1 VTTQAYLQ
9 PQSLR
14 EALGLLDEHGPAL
27 LVMAGGTLAVPLV
40 NKGVSKPEK
49 VLGLR
54 RAGLD
59 YVRQA
64 GDVVHIGAAA
74 TLTQV
79 RREAGIPLLAE
90 AVKNIGGWA
99 IQNMGTAGGNLFA
112 PPPAGDLAVA
122 FLALDAKIKLAG
134 ARRGERLVP
143 LAEFYTGFLATV
155 VEPDEL
161 VVEIQVPRPAGKV
174 VLLKHGRLYTNT
186 PAIVSIAV
194 HLLTDNGRAKDVR
207 IALNAVGPHPLR
219 AVNAEAAIKGK
230 ALNAAVIEAAAGAA
244 EAECEPFTDPIA
256 TEWYRRKMAGVFVRR
271 ALEQAVP
278 RPRATTDDGK
288 SRDLGAA

>member
-9 PQSLR
+9 PRSLN
-14 EALGLLDEHGPAL
+14 EALNLLDQHGPAL

-54 RAGLD
+54 LAGLN
-59 YVRQA
+59 YVRHA

-79 RREAGIPLLAE
+79 RQEAGISLLAD
-90 AVKNIGGWA
+90 AAKNVGGWA

-112 PPPAGDLAVA
+112 PPPAGDVAVA
-122 FLALDAKIKLAG
+122 FLALDALVKLAS

-143 LAEFYTGFLATV
+143 LAKFYTGFLSTV
-155 VEPDEL
+155 LESDEL
-161 VVEIQVPRPAGKV
+161 VVEIQVPKPRGKV
-174 VLLKHGRLYTNT
+174 ALLKYGRLYTNT
-186 PAIVSIAV
+186 PAIVSVAV
-194 HLLTDNGRAKDVR
+194 NVMRENGRVGDAR

-219 AVNAEAAIKGK
+219 AVKAEAAIEGK
-230 ALNAAVIEAAAGAA
+230 ALNAAAIEEAAKAA
-244 EAECEPFTDPIA
+244 AAECEPFTDPIA
-256 TEWYRRKMAGVFVRR
+256 TEWYRRKMAGVFVQR
-271 ALEQAVP
+271 ALAQV
-278 RPRATTDDGK
+278 
-288 SRDLGAA
+288 AA

>member
-1 VTTQAYLQ
+1 VATQVYLQ
-9 PQSLR
+9 PQSLN
-14 EALGLLDEHGPAL
+14 EALALLAEHGPAT

-40 NKGVSKPEK
+40 NKGVSRPEK

-54 RAGLD
+54 RAGLN
-59 YVRQA
+59 YVRQV
-64 GDVVHIGAAA
+64 GGSVHIGAAA

-112 PPPAGDLAVA
+112 PPPAGDLAVV
-122 FLALDAKIKLAG
+122 FLALDAKIVLANS
-134 ARRGERLVP
+134 RRRERIVP

-155 VEPDEL
+155 IEPDEL
-161 VVEIQVPRPAGKV
+161 VVEIQVPRPAGKTA
-174 VLLKHGRLYTNT
+174 LLKHGRLYTNT
-186 PAIVSIAV
+186 PAIVSVAV
-194 HLLTDNGRAKDVR
+194 QLLSDDGRARDVR

-230 ALNAAVIEAAAGAA
+230 ALDTAAIAAAAGAA
-244 EAECEPFTDPIA
+244 AAECEPFTDPIA
-256 TEWYRRKMAGVFVRR
+256 TEWYRRKMTGVFVRR
-271 ALEQAVP
+271 ALEQAAAP
-278 RPRATTDDGK
+278 GPFATGRAG
-288 SRDLGAA
+288 